1 MLIGHSIRLLALSA
15 SLLLTLSTPLTGHE
29 LVRGVGTQTT
39 FTFHQDHLA
48 IELNFGVSA
57 AQAFSILTDIDNDAS
72 NKISTEEANRFLAA
86 RGNMLIENLAL
97 RVNGRSLPMTVLGWE
112 EAGLTGTVMVK
123 PFDAYFTIRAPLP
136 PALAEGGWWL
146 HYRDNTYV
154 DMTSSQFCWLP
165 MLGHGSGLSFR
176 IFEPTQFIDEG
187 TFFRTIGRDLVVFF
201 DEGVPTSDPANTT
214 APNVDDLAAIPLQG
228 DLQIATEEQAASD
241 SLPAIPRPDSSGIII
256 DEHEEGGVSEEET
269 IGELIRKL
277 ASGEIKM
284 WELLIAL
291 LMAIT
296 YGAGHALGPGH
307 GKTMVAAYLV
317 GSRGRVRDAVV
328 LGTIVTFAHT
338 FSIFLLGLLLLSLI
352 EASADKASSATY
364 QNWLT
369 TSFSLLSGLLLAGF
383 GLVLARRRWRR
394 ARGHTHHHGDGH
406 HHHHHGD
413 GDHHHHHHGEDGHS
427 HVPEGWGDREQ
438 PSWRDLVTLGIS
450 GGIVPC
456 PAGFTIILVAAHFQ
470 ALALGLFILL
480 FFSLGLGLVLVAI
493 GIVLVVGK
501 EGLLD
506 RIGSRGSKAMR
517 FLPVLSALLVSAVG
531 GYFVYDSVSRGQESI
546 AQMLRALADRISG

>member
-1 MLIGHSIRLLALSA
+1 MLIDRRTPLLALTAIVLLALSVP
-15 SLLLTLSTPLTGHE
+15 LSGHE

-72 NKISTEEANRFLAA
+72 DKISTEEANRFLAA
-86 RGNMLIENLAL
+86 RGEMLIEKLAL
-97 RVNGRSLPMTVLGWE
+97 RVNGRSIPMKVLGWE

-136 PALAEGGWWL
+136 PSLPDGGWWL
-146 HYRDNTYV
+146 HYRDNTYL

-187 TFFRTIGRDLVVFF
+187 TFFRTVGRDLVVFF
-201 DEGVPTSDPANTT
+201 EDGIPTSDPANTS
-214 APNVDDLAAIPLQG
+214 PPGVDDLAAIPLDG
-228 DLQIATEEQAASD
+228 DLQISSEDPD
-241 SLPAIPRPDSSGIII
+241 SSANLPVIPRPDSSGISG
-256 DEHEEGGVSEEET
+256 DPEGEEGVSEEET

-277 ASGEIKM
+277 ASGEVKL

-291 LMAIT
+291 AMAIT

-317 GSRGRVRDAVV
+317 GSRGRIRDAVL
-328 LGTIVTFAHT
+328 LGGIVTFAHT

-394 ARGHTHHHGDGH
+394 AQVHGHHHGDGH

-413 GDHHHHHHGEDGHS
+413 GDADHHHGEDGHS
-427 HVPEGWGDREQ
+427 HVPAGWGDKEQ
-438 PSWRDLVTLGIS
+438 PGWRDLVTLGIS

-493 GIVLVVGK
+493 GVVLVLGK
-501 EGLLD
+501 EGILD
-506 RIGSRGSKAMR
+506 RLGSRGNKALR
-517 FLPVLSALLVSAVG
+517 FLPVLSALLVSSVG
-531 GYFVYDSVSRGQESI
+531 AYFVYDSVSRGQESI
-546 AQMLRALADRISG
+546 AQMLRALADKISG